1 MNQLD
6 VDVLAGIK
14 KTKMHSLFES
24 DNNLV
29 NPEILG
35 AISLKARG
43 VCLMLF
49 PNNYRTKKLL
59 QKT

>member
-29 NPEILG
+29 NPEDFGGYFLEG
-35 AISLKARG
+35 PWG
-43 VCLMLF
+43 VF
-49 PNNYRTKKLL
+49 DAFS
-59 QKT
+59 

>member
-24 DNNLV
+24 DNILV
-29 NPEILG
+29 NPEDFWGYFLE
-35 AISLKARG
+35 SPWG
-43 VCLMLF
+43 VIDA
-49 PNNYRTKKLL
+49 YS
-59 QKT
+59 